1 MSKHVLILGGH
12 GKVSQ
17 HLTPI
22 LLKKSWT
29 VTSIIRTQDQVPA
42 IEKLAPSS
50 SGSGKLNVLVRSI
63 EDVTSQQKAQAIL
76 DEVKPDTI
84 FWSAGAGGKGDP
96 SRTFTIDRDAAI
108 HFINAAVATPSIK
121 KFILVSYL
129 SSRKTKPTWW
139 SDKAWQ
145 DALDGNKKLYN
156 YSLAKIAA
164 DEALW
169 QESRKR
175 TDGFAGISLRPGL
188 LTEEPAGKIEFGK
201 TKEAKG
207 TSSRQTVAEVA
218 ALIAENDSFTTSW
231 VDLLDGD
238 EDPKTAVDRVAKEN
252 VDVAV
257 GEEFYKA

>member
-42 IEKLAPSS
+42 IEKLGADQS
-50 SGSGKLNVLVRSI
+50 SGKLNVLVRN
-63 EDVTSQQKAQAIL
+63 
-76 DEVKPDTI
+76 TI

-169 QESRKR
+169 QESKKR

-238 EDPKTAVDRVAKEN
+238 EDPKTAVDRVAKEK